1 MPLISVI
8 IPTYN
13 RKNSIS
19 GAIESVLNQS
29 FKDWEL
35 IIVDDGSEDKTNELV
50 DNFLIDKRIKYIW
63 QENSGVSAARNKGVS
78 ISRGKYLT
86 FLDSDDQVTVDWLQD
101 FFKVILIDENVD
113 LVQGGLVI
121 ISPINKKTVSSPAKE
136 NKYNVP
142 IPGTFL
148 LKKSLFEKIGMFDE
162 RLKYAE
168 NTELFIR
175 LEQKKI
181 KSVIVETTNLIYTES
196 LSGGSKNFRNMID
209 STKLILEKHDLYL
222 SRKVKHLYEQIIGVI
237 YLRFGNYPSASYH
250 LWKAFVLKPINLK
263 TLLRFFISKNPAIAS
278 KLYPV
283 IKSNN

>member
-50 DNFLIDKRIKYIW
+50 DNFLIDTRIKYIW
-63 QENSGVSAARNKGVS
+63 QENRGVSAARNKGVS

-113 LVQGGLVI
+113 LIQGGLVI
-121 ISPINKKTVSSPAKE
+121 KSPINKKTVSSPAKK

-168 NTELFIR
+168 NTELFFRI
-175 LEQKKI
+175 EQKKI

-222 SRKVKHLYEQIIGVI
+222 SRKVKHLYEQIIGVN
-237 YLRFGNYPSASYH
+237 YLRFGNYPSASHH

-278 KLYPV
+278 KLYPI